1 MSDIRVKGFEDISFW
16 REDEVGLIVIRSS
29 STGRIRKQTLDELMM
44 AISTASID
52 SSVESIAITGQN
64 ELFANELVGWDKP
77 GEMLNS
83 LRALASI
90 IYSVEKPLYAIVN
103 GDAIDIGYELALL
116 SDTVISS
123 PDVKLG
129 FNREYMFAMAGS
141 LTSSRFSRTEV
152 KNALE
157 GINCDYIFKST
168 NLLGE
173 SKSLIQETSSF
184 KMVLKRKNRMRY
196 IRETLGE
203 EHLAILSRLN
213 EENTSDVT
221 KSKEK
226 GVRN

>member
-90 IYSVEKPLYAIVN
+90 VYSVEKPLYAIVN

-116 SDTVISS
+116 CDTVISS
-123 PDVKLG
+123 PEVKLG

-157 GINCDYIFKST
+157 GINCDYIFEST

-173 SKSLIQETSSF
+173 SKSLIQENSSF

-213 EENTSDVT
+213 EENTQDVT